1 VESPIPAQRGLEST
15 MTKRRDRLTA
25 ADIRGAWA
33 IIPTPA
39 TDDASD
45 WRASDTVDVE
55 ETARA
60 VDALIEAGVDGILSL
75 GTLGEAATL
84 TWDEKRAFIAAMVEA
99 AAGRV
104 PVFAGTSSL
113 STRETVRQT
122 REARDLG
129 VDGTMIGP
137 PMWNKPDTAMAAQ
150 FFRDVAE
157 AAPELAI
164 CVYAN
169 PGVFKFDFPPA
180 FWARVADI
188 PQVVAAKTASAA
200 TYLRDLKASGG
211 KIRLMPIDADF
222 YSAARI
228 DPDTAV
234 AFWSS
239 GASCGPAPAIALR
252 ERVAEAKRTG
262 DWTLA
267 RKLNDQIGAAV
278 LPTIAYGDMDTFQI
292 HNTALEKGRMN
303 AAGFLRA
310 GPHRPPHHLVP
321 DRIAELGRLGG
332 AAWAALQ
339 QEYQEYADLVT
350 RTAVRIGDR

>member
-1 VESPIPAQRGLEST
+1 
-15 MTKRRDRLTA
+15 MTKLRERLTA

-45 WRASDTVDVE
+45 WRASNTVDVE

-60 VDALIEAGVDGILSL
+60 VDALIEAGIDGILSL

-84 TWDEKRAFIAAMVEA
+84 TWDEKRTFITTMVEA

-122 REARDLG
+122 REASDLG
-129 VDGTMIGP
+129 ADGTMIGP
-137 PMWNKPDTAMAAQ
+137 PMWNRPDTATAAR

-157 AAPELAI
+157 AVPEMAI

-169 PGVFKFDFPPA
+169 PGVFKFGFPPA
-180 FWARVADI
+180 FWAQVADI
-188 PQVVAAKTASAA
+188 PQVVMAKTAGAA
-200 TYLRDLKASGG
+200 TYLRDLEASAGR
-211 KIRLMPIDADF
+211 IRLMPIDAEF

-228 DPDTAV
+228 DPDSAV

-239 GASCGPAPAIALR
+239 SASCGPAPAIALR

-267 RKLNDQIGAAV
+267 RTLNDQIGAAV
-278 LPTIAYGDMDTFQI
+278 LPTIAYGDMETFQT
-292 HNTALEKGRMN
+292 HNIALEKGRMN
-303 AAGFLRA
+303 VAGFLRA

-321 DRIAELGRLGG
+321 DHIAELGRLGG
-332 AAWAALQ
+332 EAWAALQ
-339 QEYQEYADLVT
+339 EEYQEYAASVT
-350 RTAVRIGDR
+350 RAEVRIGDR